1 MFIFLVGMNK
11 NNNNSSKNKK
21 GKIISVI
28 GRLEERDIF
37 EYKEFGKISTKYSDY
52 VIFTMDDPREEDV
65 NQIIDDLVSESNLT
79 NYERIIDRKE
89 AIYKALSMA
98 EKDDIVFI
106 TGKGRDNYM
115 ALGKEYLPYSDYE
128 VIKSYFIKW

>member
-1 MFIFLVGMNK
+1 M
-11 NNNNSSKNKK
+11 
-21 GKIISVI
+21 
-28 GRLEERDIF
+28 
-37 EYKEFGKISTKYSDY
+37 KELLIEKD
-52 VIFTMDDPREEDV
+52 
-65 NQIIDDLVSESNLT
+65 
-79 NYERIIDRKE
+79 